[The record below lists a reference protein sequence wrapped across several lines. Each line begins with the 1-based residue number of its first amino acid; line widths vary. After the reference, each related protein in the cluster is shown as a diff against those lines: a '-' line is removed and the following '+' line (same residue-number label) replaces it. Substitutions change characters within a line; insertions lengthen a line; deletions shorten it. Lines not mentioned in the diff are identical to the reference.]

1 MNAKELIP
9 KLLAHLRERHAD
21 ESEWASHPELGHLY
35 NGCYKMQADVIDE
48 LQAQRDALLAAA
60 KAALS
65 VMEING
71 SIIVDPTEAIE
82 KVKAAIAKAEET
94 P

>member
-1 MNAKELIP
+1 MNASDLIP
-9 KLLAHLRERHAD
+9 KLLTHLREKHAE
-21 ESEWASHPELGHLY
+21 ESELASHPELGHLY
-35 NGCYKMQADVIDE
+35 NGCYKMQADAIDE

-60 KAALS
+60 KEALS

-82 KVKAAIAKAEET
+82 NVKSAIAKAEGT
-94 P
+94 T